1 MGISNIEVMSLS
13 VFFFFTLSYFFYY
26 CSIIPTLLFTH
37 LSSLHPHLI
46 ILFLFSLLSLSSR
59 TLFHY
64 LSSNHIPHPSL
75 SSHTQHATNTAATTM
90 DPNLTSTP
98 GTPTGGQIHFVTP
111 TNRWLGSIPLS
122 TLDPLTLEPLSTY
135 VRPDP
140 RHKQGGD
147 EKGGGQELEKVG
159 EEREDM
165 KERTTNIAGK
175 FTGSIPYPLYI
186 SLAYTF
192 FWSHLFF
199 SRI

>member
-1 MGISNIEVMSLS
+1 
-13 VFFFFTLSYFFYY
+13 
-26 CSIIPTLLFTH
+26 
-37 LSSLHPHLI
+37 
-46 ILFLFSLLSLSSR
+46 
-59 TLFHY
+59 
-64 LSSNHIPHPSL
+64 
-75 SSHTQHATNTAATTM
+75 M

-140 RHKQGGD
+140 RQKQGGD

-175 FTGSIPYPLYI
+175 FTGSILYPLYI

-192 FWSHLFF
+192 FWSPPVFF
-199 SRI
+199 SYLT